1 MEGFSDVPAYLVFKS
16 LMRCIEGLMM
26 GFTERERESKRVRE
40 NQLGKARQR
49 ECMCT
54 FHCSAE
60 QKIITDG
67 APSSRDFPT
76 AAMDREGWRKCAS
89 ENREGGNGMN
99 PGACMVRKKKEH
111 WMRE

>member
-1 MEGFSDVPAYLVFKS
+1 MEGFTDVLAYLGFKT
-16 LMRCIEGLMM
+16 LMRCTEGWMM
-26 GFTERERESKRVRE
+26 GFGEGERE
-40 NQLGKARQR
+40 GARQT

-76 AAMDREGWRKCAS
+76 AAMDGEG
-89 ENREGGNGMN
+89 
-99 PGACMVRKKKEH
+99 
-111 WMRE
+111 